1 MSQESEDQYLELPTP
16 TGEVIRVLRRSHPQA
31 RRLRLTATVF
41 HMERVGLDA
50 VPLVILLSYMVGAE
64 GGLNI
69 MKIII
74 AREFV
79 GDVAVP

>member
-1 MSQESEDQYLELPTP
+1 MFDLEMAMR
-16 TGEVIRVLRRSHPQA
+16 GV
-31 RRLRLTATVF
+31 
-41 HMERVGLDA
+41 M
-50 VPLVILLSYMVGAE
+50 SYMVGAE

-79 GDVAVP
+79 GDVAVPYR